1 MSELKAAFAE
11 AVAGAGSVLAVWGAK
26 KGKRYVKF
34 SSAAAAQVTVL
45 VVLGL
50 AAAQVMGSCVRVS
63 GGAGG
68 GWLC

>member
-45 VVLGL
+45 VVLG
-50 AAAQVMGSCVRVS
+50 
-63 GGAGG
+63 
-68 GWLC
+68 